1 MFRRFLLKIII
12 GAAALWAADAL
23 LAGFAVSGGFEG
35 YLVAGFILAVLNTF
49 VRPVLKLLS
58 LPLLLVTLGLFTV
71 VINAAILWLA
81 SDLSGVVTIAGPGT
95 LLGATLIVSLVY
107 IVLDRVFHH

>member
-23 LAGFAVSGGFEG
+23 LAGFSVSGGLQG
-35 YLVAGFILAVLNTF
+35 YLLAGLVLAVLNTF
-49 VRPVLKLLS
+49 VRPILKLLS
-58 LPLLLVTLGLFTV
+58 LPLLLVTLGVFTV

-81 SDLSGVVTIAGPGT
+81 ADLSGVVTIAGLGT
-95 LLGATLIVSLVY
+95 LLGATLIVSLVH
-107 IVLDRVFHH
+107 IVLDHLSH